1 MWKGK
6 PMGDGAGL
14 ENRVTSNGLVSS
26 TLTPS
31 AAGSSN
37 GLGHRAHT
45 PEILVR
51 FLVPLSGSCVLW

>member
-1 MWKGK
+1 
-6 PMGDGAGL
+6 MGDGAGL